1 MEKGRYLSRQG
12 EEQQVV
18 VIDTEGALPPAR
30 RRRRKAKRVEAQP
43 DRAER
48 RGQHRH
54 RGSGFGSFQQRSSR
68 LREWLAG
75 ATEDEATSE
84 LLDQALASLDRALAA
99 EAAATGRPYVPQFGV
114 DDLITARF
122 GYGDGDSVSDG
133 QYLEAFEIDA
143 RGGTAG
149 PRRERLNRTR
159 PLARIAAILG
169 DREQAAACEFLIPRI
184 RSDLDGGRVMSAA
197 LVIEVAVR
205 ATIVELDKVLEGN
218 SDHSADL
225 DRLEEMLPE
234 LTELTDAVLTEGR
247 PWPGLADSL
256 NQPLAIAERIMRRR
270 RALDQ

>member
-1 MEKGRYLSRQG
+1 MIE
-12 EEQQVV
+12 
-18 VIDTEGALPPAR
+18 TEGALPPAR
-30 RRRRKAKRVEAQP
+30 RRRRKAKRVEARQTVP
-43 DRAER
+43 NVAVSTVTVVLASAPFSSE
-48 RGQHRH
+48 GQA
-54 RGSGFGSFQQRSSR
+54 S
-68 LREWLAG
+68 EWLTV

-133 QYLEAFEIDA
+133 RYLEAFEIDA

-169 DREQAAACEFLIPRI
+169 DREQAAACEYLIPRI

-205 ATIVELDKVLEGN
+205 ATIVELDKVLDD

-247 PWPGLADSL
+247 PWPGLEESL